1 MINVNEVGEDGE
13 GCDDDCVYIHVDI
26 GGDWG
31 VEVVEEKRDVLAV
44 GAQEGEV
51 YIRTLGLRGLSPSMR
66 PPARRSQRDPS
77 RDQDVSKVSS

>member
-1 MINVNEVGEDGE
+1 MVKAAMMIACIFMLISVG
-13 GCDDDCVYIHVDI
+13 I
-26 GGDWG
+26 GVWK
-31 VEVVEEKRDVLAV
+31 VVEEKRDVLAV